1 MEQLE
6 GRRDERLM
14 STATGE
20 QAVEVQDPRIIA
32 DVLSTLPV

>member
-1 MEQLE
+1 MEQ

-32 DVLSTLPV
+32 DVLSSLPV